1 MGIMRRKIMAVAL
14 VASMAATMLVGCGG
28 GGGNVVETTTG
39 GGSTN
44 NGEASVGGVVEGYE
58 SYTKRTD
65 LTQDEITLTVWESQ
79 DGPDEFIKQAGEKFT
94 EIYPNIKIEYVN
106 VESTSAKD
114 QIANDGPAGIGPDLF
129 ACANDCTGT
138 MASTGSIASL
148 DSINSTYVD
157 AVKEMPEICLSGV
170 TYDGQTWGFPVARET
185 YTIFYNK
192 DLISEV
198 PSTWEELVT
207 VAKDFNANN
216 EGKYAIMW
224 QAGNTYHNVFFLT
237 SDTIKLF
244 GPTLDDY
251 SNGTGFNNETSIKGA
266 QFFQS
271 LRKDILDVDA
281 GNLDEATTVAY
292 FEEGKCAMIID
303 GSWKIGAYEEAI
315 PNLGATT
322 LPSLPGQNQPAS
334 NFAGIRT
341 MYVSDYSEH
350 KNEAAAFGEFMMCK
364 EMQQLRYE
372 LTTTIPS
379 RDDITIDDEVMKMF
393 LEQLKYSFAMP
404 PVPQIAQYWTCFNSV
419 YTNMWNGED
428 CQAQIE
434 EADEIFKTFTSMN

>member
-1 MGIMRRKIMAVAL
+1 MGIMKRKIMAMAL
-14 VASMAATMLVGCGG
+14 ATTMAASMLVGCGG
-28 GGGNVVETTTG
+28 GGSDVEAVTTKAP
-39 GGSTN
+39 SAD
-44 NGEASVGGVVEGYE
+44 GEASIGGVVEGYE

-65 LTQDEITLTVWESQ
+65 LTQDEIKLTIWESQ
-79 DGPDEFIKQAGEKFT
+79 DGPDEFVKQAGEKFS

-114 QIANDGPAGIGPDLF
+114 QIANDGPAGLGPDLF
-129 ACANDCTGT
+129 AAANDCTGT
-138 MASTGSIASL
+138 MASTGSIQPL
-148 DSINSTYVD
+148 EEINSTYAD
-157 AVKEMPEICLSGV
+157 AVKKMPEICVSGV
-170 TYDGQTWGFPVARET
+170 SYDSKTWGFPVARET
-185 YTIFYNK
+185 YTVFYNK
-192 DLISEV
+192 DLIDSV
-198 PSTWEELVT
+198 PTTWEELVT
-207 VAKDFNANN
+207 VAKDFNSKN
-216 EGKYAIMW
+216 EGKYALMW
-224 QAGNTYHNVFFLT
+224 QAGNTYHSVFFLT

-251 SNGTGFNNETSIKGA
+251 ANGTGFNNETSIAGA
-266 QFFQS
+266 KFFQS

-292 FEEGKCAMIID
+292 FEEGKCAMVID

-315 PNLGATT
+315 PNLGAAT
-322 LPSLPGQNQPAS
+322 LPSLPGQSQPAS

-341 MYVSDYSEH
+341 MYVSAYSDY

-372 LTTTIPS
+372 LTKTIPS
-379 RDDITIDDEVMKMF
+379 RDDVEIDDEVMKVF

-428 CQAQIE
+428 CESQIS
-434 EADEIFKTFTSMN
+434 EADEIFKTFTAQ

>member
-1 MGIMRRKIMAVAL
+1 MAMAL
-14 VASMAATMLVGCGG
+14 AASMAATMLVGCGG
-28 GGGNVVETTTG
+28 GSTNVVETTTPAG
-39 GGSTN
+39 NSG
-44 NGEASVGGVVEGYE
+44 GEAAVGGVVEGYE

-65 LTQDEITLTVWESQ
+65 LKTEDITLTVWESA

-94 EIYPNIKIEYVN
+94 EIYPNIKINYVN

-138 MASTGSIASL
+138 MASTGSIAAL
-148 DSINSTYVD
+148 ESINTTYVD
-157 AVKEMPEICLSGV
+157 SVKAMPEICVSGV

-207 VAKDFNANN
+207 VAKDFNSKN

-237 SDTIKLF
+237 TDTIKLF

-251 SNGTGFNNETSIKGA
+251 ANGTGFNNETSIAGA
-266 QFFQS
+266 KFFQS
-271 LRKDILDVDA
+271 LRTEILDVDA

-322 LPSLPGQNQPAS
+322 LPSLPGQSQPAS

-341 MYVSDYSEH
+341 MYVSDYSDY

-379 RDDITIDDEVMKMF
+379 RDDVEVDDEVMKVF

-419 YTNMWNGED
+419 YTNIWNGED
-428 CQAQIE
+428 VEAQIS
-434 EADEIFKTFTSMN
+434 EADDIFKTFTAQ